1 MAPIKSLIAPLV
13 CLLLLAACEKKDVS
27 TPNSTPSAEV
37 PAKPTSGEA
46 VGDATSFIGASNA
59 LAMDLFDEVRKKK
72 GNLLFSPASISVAFS
87 MTYAGA
93 NGETAAEMRKVLH
106 LPEGDAIHDSAGKVL
121 RGWNAEAG
129 HTLRSVNRLFGAKE
143 YTFVPAFLARTRD
156 SYAAPLEP
164 VDFAASPDAAR
175 KHINQWVME
184 QTQDRI
190 DELLPGASIN
200 DRTKLVLVNA
210 IYFLGQWAHGFDAS
224 RTSQQPFIGESGQT
238 MVPMMSQTA
247 THGYLE
253 VEGAQILELAYEGSP
268 LVMTVMLPKDPAGL
282 DAIEKRFSTQ
292 FGEWVAAL
300 KKQEVSVLLPRFEM
314 KGARIPLVENLKALG
329 MNLAFDPAKADFTNM
344 SKPANAASELYIS
357 DAFHEAFVKVDE
369 KGTEAAAA
377 TAVVMAPRGAAPVVT
392 TFRADRP
399 FLFTIRDAET
409 GAILFVGRVANPS

>member
-1 MAPIKSLIAPLV
+1 MKSSAIAPLV

-27 TPNSTPSAEV
+27 TPNSTPSGEV
-37 PAKPTSGEA
+37 PAKPSSSQLPA
-46 VGDATSFIGASNA
+46 DASSFIGASNA
-59 LAMDLFDEVRKKK
+59 LAMDLFHEVRKEK

-93 NGETAAEMRKVLH
+93 KGETAAEMRKVLH
-106 LPEGDAIHDSAGKVL
+106 LPEGDAVHDSAGQVL
-121 RGWNAEAG
+121 KGWNAEAG

-143 YTFVPAFLARTRD
+143 YTFLPGFLARTRD

-164 VDFAASPDAAR
+164 VDFAASAEAAR
-175 KHINQWVME
+175 KHINQWVMD

-190 DELLPGASIN
+190 DELLPAASI
-200 DRTKLVLVNA
+200 DDQTKLVLVNA
-210 IYFLGQWAHGFDAS
+210 IYFLGQWAHGFDSS
-224 RTSQQPFIGESGQT
+224 RTSQQPFAGESGES

-247 THGYLE
+247 THRYLE
-253 VEGAQILELAYEGSP
+253 VDGAQILELAYEDSP
-268 LVMTVMLPKDPAGL
+268 LAMTVVLPKDPSGL
-282 DAIEKRFSTQ
+282 DAIEKRFGTEFS
-292 FGEWVAAL
+292 EWASAL
-300 KKQEVSVLLPRFEM
+300 KKREVSVLLPRFEL
-314 KGARIPLVENLKALG
+314 KDARIPLVENLKALG
-329 MNLAFDPAKADFTNM
+329 MQLPFDAAKADFTNM

-392 TFRADRP
+392 VFRADHP
-399 FLFTIRDAET
+399 FLFTIRDVET